1 MSSLRLDGRVAL
13 ITGGT
18 RGIGFA
24 TAEALAAQGADIVLV
39 GRTDSTHAN
48 EQAEVLVKRY
58 GIRAIGRACDVAV
71 PTAVSS
77 LYSEV
82 FKLFKRLD
90 VLVNNAGILRES
102 VIGMIQEELLE
113 QVLEVNVAGQI
124 RNLQLAA
131 RIMQRRGTGAIINV
145 SSIVG
150 LRGNVGQTVYSAS
163 KAAILGLTLSAAKEL
178 APSGIRVNAVAPG
191 FIETDMMST
200 LSPETRALTVANIP
214 LKRPGTPSE
223 VADVI
228 LFLASDLSRYITGQ
242 VLGVD
247 GGMVI

>member
-1 MSSLRLDGRVAL
+1 AL

-24 TAEALAAQGADIVLV
+24 TAEALAAQGADIILV
-39 GRTDSTHAN
+39 GRTDSIHAN
-48 EQAEVLVKRY
+48 EQAQLLAKNF
-58 GIRAIGRACDVAV
+58 GIRAIARACDIAV
-71 PTAVSS
+71 PAAVSS
-77 LYSEV
+77 LYTEV

-90 VLVNNAGILRES
+90 ILVNNAGILRES

-131 RIMQRRGTGAIINV
+131 RIMQRRSTGTIINV

-163 KAAILGLTLSAAKEL
+163 K
-178 APSGIRVNAVAPG
+178 
-191 FIETDMMST
+191 
-200 LSPETRALTVANIP
+200 
-214 LKRPGTPSE
+214 
-223 VADVI
+223 
-228 LFLASDLSRYITGQ
+228 
-242 VLGVD
+242 
-247 GGMVI
+247 